1 MIEDAAHSVRPVT
14 VLLRVLG
21 VAAGVLV
28 SGCAHESADRQF
40 AQMRDE
46 IARIQADH
54 DRFDNRLS
62 VLEVRSASPL
72 PASSGSP
79 PARAEARVVHIDP
92 ESQEPQSIDDAAD
105 GGVRSIVLRGTGE
118 SHKKA
123 RGVESYPEGSA
134 ESDPSRPTALDANAR
149 KAYDDALHLAQAHS
163 YSAALDAFAAFLVRW
178 PDHPYTPNA
187 NYWRGECYSA
197 LGDQKRAIE
206 QFEAVVARSL
216 SGNKVP
222 DALYKLAVLYEK
234 AGNRE
239 KAKEMSERLRRE
251 FPRSE
256 AARHLGSQPTK
267 EK

>member
-149 KAYDDALHLAQAHS
+149 KAYDDALHLVRGAVRKIDVDDDVARHAVVEHLANDLRS
-163 YSAALDAFAAFLVRW
+163 EFSGGRPMRISPRLDADLLAERERR
-178 PDHPYTPNA
+178 NA
-187 NYWRGECYSA
+187 EDRA
-197 LGDQKRAIE
+197 LGG
-206 QFEAVVARSL
+206 ARD
-216 SGNKVP
+216 G
-222 DALYKLAVLYEK
+222 A
-234 AGNRE
+234 
-239 KAKEMSERLRRE
+239 
-251 FPRSE
+251 
-256 AARHLGSQPTK
+256 
-267 EK
+267 